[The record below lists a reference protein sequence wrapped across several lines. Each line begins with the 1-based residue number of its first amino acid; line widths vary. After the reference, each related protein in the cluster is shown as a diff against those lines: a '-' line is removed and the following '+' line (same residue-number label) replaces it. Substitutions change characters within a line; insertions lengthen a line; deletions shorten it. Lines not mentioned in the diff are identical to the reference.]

1 MRGARERTVRGD
13 SRYALRVN
21 LRFPA
26 ILREVGTA
34 FKFTVEVVDLS
45 MTGFRCETASRVA
58 VGQHVS
64 VTIPGLAPLEGRVA
78 WVEGIRFGC
87 KFEQA
92 LHVAVFDHLATQF
105 KAQR

>member
-1 MRGARERTVRGD
+1 MRVARERVRGD
-13 SRYALRVN
+13 NRYASRVD

-26 ILREVGTA
+26 TLREVGTA
-34 FKFTVEVVDLS
+34 FKFTVDIVDLS
-45 MTGFRCETASRVA
+45 MTGFRCETVSRVA

-78 WVEGIRFGC
+78 WVDGCRFGC
-87 KFEQA
+87 KFENA
-92 LHVAVFDHLATQF
+92 LHVAVFDHIAAQF